1 MFSLCGQIEL
11 YKEDFFNTTTVLKN
25 KPFLTVSRAF
35 NHNFIYQEKYV
46 WIKHL
51 QPSLSL
57 GKAFVAVFP

>member
-35 NHNFIYQEKYV
+35 NHNFIYQENASMCGLNTY
-46 WIKHL
+46 
-51 QPSLSL
+51 SLPFL
-57 GKAFVAVFP
+57 